1 MPLGSLP
8 GSSTPLVG
16 GRVPSTGGAT
26 LVAEGWREADD
37 RGMRPTAFAH
47 EGVFSAAFATSVG
60 LGGTALRR
68 LVKAGEAHPL
78 HRGWYPIW
86 KPTDPRDLLRLRT
99 RALLQEY
106 GEDAVASHS
115 SAVVLLD
122 LPTESV
128 DFSLPHLMWRGEQF
142 FHAFGRFRAHERV
155 VHPDLP
161 VQGQTVHPA
170 LACVQVGLHD
180 PRALIVAA
188 DAALRQELV
197 TAEQLSAACDALKG
211 HRGLTRVRATLP
223 WCDERHESSGEPLT
237 AFVLRMLGYDLE
249 PQFAPG
255 TAGPRGGEEHVDFLI
270 KGTKVIIEF
279 DGAIKYQADSAEEAQ
294 QLLFLE
300 KQREDRIRDLGYEV
314 VRLTMSDLSKPER
327 VRAKIEAALER
338 GRTRHSA

>member
-1 MPLGSLP
+1 MA
-8 GSSTPLVG
+8 G
-16 GRVPSTGGAT
+16 GRRGV
-26 LVAEGWREADD
+26 DD
-37 RGMRPTAFAH
+37 LGMRPSAFAH
-47 EGVFSAAFATSVG
+47 EGVFSAASATSVG

-68 LVKAGEAHPL
+68 LVRAGEAHPL
-78 HRGWYPIW
+78 HRGWYSIW

-128 DFSLPHLMWRGEQF
+128 DFAVPHLMWRGEQF
-142 FHAFGRFRAHERV
+142 FHAFGRFRGHERV

-161 VQGQTVHPA
+161 MQGQTVHPA

-188 DAALRQELV
+188 DAALRTEMV
-197 TAEQLSAACDALKG
+197 TVDQLSAACDALKG
-211 HRGLTRVRATLP
+211 QRGLTRVRATVP
-223 WCDERHESSGEPLT
+223 WCDERHESPGESLT

-255 TAGPRGGEEHVDFLI
+255 TVGPRGGEEHVDFLI
-270 KGTKVIIEF
+270 KGTRVVVEF
-279 DGAIKYQADSAEEAQ
+279 DGAIKYQAGSADEAQ

-314 VRLTMSDLSKPER
+314 VRLTMADLSKPEL

-338 GRTRHSA
+338 SRTRRSA